1 MSNKYCAVKMMADP
15 FTNRP
20 TEVEKALA
28 DSMDRTLRQ
37 PTMALNHAVELD
49 REFSQM
55 GWSQPITYAL
65 HGMATPRS
73 NSDEDGAP
81 WRTSTPGQFACL
93 YQALHQSAHS
103 PGQALA
109 TSFKTAR
116 GPEIPALNLLYANEC
131 LDIDSLWL
139 RFFNKYLAYYGAQNA
154 ISLYPGSDSRFDRFC
169 SPAGSHLNIQT
180 DGPLVSVIMPVFNA
194 STTLRKAAQS
204 ILDQTWHNLELILVD
219 DLSLDNRLQIAHDLQ
234 HGDARV
240 KVLALN
246 TNGGPYVAKNIGLT
260 VAKGQ
265 YLTVHDADDW
275 AFPARIA
282 QQIQPLLQ
290 AKGSGLAVIMGRS
303 LRCDM
308 NGQFTRFQPLDWV
321 NLDGALRLCFPSP
334 LFDRAY
340 FDQKLGAWDSV
351 RIGADTEILQRIRR
365 FEPDALHI
373 LDTPVMLQLDLDGS
387 LTRHE
392 ETHNDERGE
401 APARTAYR
409 QAWSAWHAG
418 QTEMPKLPFPQKQ
431 RIFPVSDPLQ
441 AHTADAIDLL
451 DRLEDRTLT

>member
-1 MSNKYCAVKMMADP
+1 MADP

-28 DSMDRTLRQ
+28 NAKDRTRKQ
-37 PTMALNHAVELD
+37 PTMALHHAVDLD
-49 REFSQM
+49 RELSRMGFSE
-55 GWSQPITYAL
+55 PTTYAL
-65 HGMATPRS
+65 HGSATPQS
-73 NSDEDGAP
+73 NTDEDGAP
-81 WRTSTPGQFACL
+81 WRTSTPGLFDSL
-93 YQALHQSAHS
+93 YQAIRQAVQSPAL
-103 PGQALA
+103 ALA
-109 TSFKTAR
+109 TAFHNAR

-139 RFFNKYLAYYGAQNA
+139 RFFNKYLAYHGAQNA
-154 ISLYPGSDSRFDRFC
+154 VSLHPGSGSRFDRFC
-169 SPAGSHLNIQT
+169 GPAGHHLALQT
-180 DGPLVSVIMPVFNA
+180 GGPLVSVIMPVFNA
-194 STTLRKAAQS
+194 SATLHKAAQS

-219 DLSLDNRLQIAHDLQ
+219 DLSQDNSLQIAHDLQ
-234 HGDARV
+234 NRDARV

-246 TNGGPYVAKNIGLT
+246 TNGGPYVAKNVGLS

-290 AKGSGLAVIMGRS
+290 AKGSGLAATIGRT

-321 NLDGALRLCFPSP
+321 SLDGALRLCFPSP
-334 LFDRAY
+334 LFERAY

-351 RIGADTEILQRIRR
+351 RIGADAEILQRIRK
-365 FEPDALHI
+365 FDPGALQI
-373 LDTPVMLQLDLDGS
+373 LDIPVMLQLDLQDS

-409 QAWSAWHAG
+409 RAWSAWHAA
-418 QTEMPKLPFPQKQ
+418 QTGMPKLQFPQTQ
-431 RIFPVSDPLQ
+431 RAFAAPDSLQ
-441 AHTADAIDLL
+441 AHTAATNDLL
-451 DRLEDRTLT
+451 DRLEDRNLT